1 MKKINQNLHESL
13 LVLLLYHEFNLDMG
27 YGMLINEVVPRIW
40 GHDKSIFKNLN
51 SLVFPEKNRVYL

>member
-1 MKKINQNLHESL
+1 
-13 LVLLLYHEFNLDMG
+13 
-27 YGMLINEVVPRIW
+27 MLINEVVPRIW